1 MLVEVAK
8 EKNRKK
14 EKLYINSNLN
24 TCMTDIVDMK
34 KFTNQDLNVMLWHFF
49 KTLI

>member
-8 EKNRKK
+8 EKNPK

-24 TCMTDIVDMK
+24 TCTTDIVDMK
-34 KFTNQDLNVMLWHFF
+34 KFTN
-49 KTLI
+49 